1 MNRQIADLA
10 GTGQRIVSPLRPPRR
25 TAWLASW
32 LGAACLAAAGLAQA
46 GGVGICRVTTD
57 GVTGNDGSSWAQAM
71 PLQAALGNTGCLE
84 LWVAKG
90 VYKPTSDITDPAVSF
105 AIRPGVAV
113 YGGFTGTETSR
124 EQRDPAAHHVVLSA
138 DIGGDDTVD
147 AEGVTKSAFDV
158 VGTNAYHVV
167 RLGGGTLADTVLDGF
182 TLTGGKADRN
192 DISLEEGA
200 GGGLLCNADGAGQ
213 VCSPTLR
220 NLVFSGNLGYSGGGM
235 TCLGQNQGT
244 CAARLENVAFVGNLS
259 LGGGG
264 MMSAGLTGGTSN
276 PTLDNATF
284 SGNFAAFGGA
294 GFSSNGSG
302 GGSSNP
308 ILRNATFNGNDTSI
322 EGSSGTGGAIA
333 SGGLSGTSHV
343 TLVNAILWGD
353 IPDEVLL
360 RDGTVTLDHGIVQGG
375 CPVGVSC
382 TGTIVG
388 DPQLGVL
395 QYMGS
400 MPVLLP
406 GTGSAAL
413 DAVACDNAPAG
424 DQRGVARPQGA
435 ACDVGAVEVR
445 QAHVVVA
452 VSGAGM
458 VGALATPPPLG
469 APIADCREDQGS
481 CDAWYLAEAVTPAV
495 TLTLHPDAGS
505 ELLSASGCGGTI
517 TGGGSTFTTG
527 TLTGDCSMAVVFAP
541 AVRAIGGT
549 ATGLAGSG
557 LVLALNGSEESL
569 PIAADGGFAFVT
581 AVAQGEA
588 FAVTVG
594 TQPTQP
600 AQSCAVINGSGTV
613 GDSDITNVVVNCGAA
628 VTYAVGGT
636 VSGLAPGGSVSLSIN
651 GGNGL
656 TLAAN
661 GAYAFAPRFAPGDG
675 YLATVTAQ
683 PDGQHCTLDHAE
695 GMVGSANVAD
705 VDVDCTAG
713 GAQLQLG
720 VTDGGDYARYGQVRD
735 YFVTLG
741 NVGNGPA
748 ANIAIGADLD
758 SAFDEANVQWAC
770 VGGAPG
776 TACTAQGAG
785 GFADTATLPA
795 GTSLVWIVRVPV
807 RGDSTAAEGVF
818 HAHASG
824 AADASDADTLVIFR
838 DGVDVP
844 YADGAGVVD
853 PARSEAALE
862 GGDGAAIEAGSSAR
876 QGH

>member
-1 MNRQIADLA
+1 M
-10 GTGQRIVSPLRPPRR
+10 
-25 TAWLASW
+25 
-32 LGAACLAAAGLAQA
+32 
-46 GGVGICRVTTD
+46 
-57 GVTGNDGSSWAQAM
+57 
-71 PLQAALGNTGCLE
+71 
-84 LWVAKG
+84 
-90 VYKPTSDITDPAVSF
+90 
-105 AIRPGVAV
+105 
-113 YGGFTGTETSR
+113 
-124 EQRDPAAHHVVLSA
+124 
-138 DIGGDDTVD
+138 
-147 AEGVTKSAFDV
+147 
-158 VGTNAYHVV
+158 
-167 RLGGGTLADTVLDGF
+167 LDGF

-192 DISLEEGA
+192 DISVEEGA

-220 NLVFSGNLGYSGGGM
+220 NLVFSGNLGFSGGGM

-259 LGGGG
+259 IGGGG
-264 MMSAGLTGGTSN
+264 MMSAGITGGTSN

-284 SGNFAAFGGA
+284 SGNFAALGGA
-294 GFSSNGSG
+294 GFGSTG
-302 GGSSNP
+302 SEGGSSTP

-375 CPVGVSC
+375 CPLGVSC

-388 DPQLGVL
+388 NPQLGVL

-481 CDAWYLAEAVTPAV
+481 CDARYRAEAGTPAV

-505 ELLSASGCGGTI
+505 ELLSASGCDGTV
-517 TGGGSTFTTG
+517 TGGGATFTTG
-527 TLTGDCSMAVVFAP
+527 ALTGDCSVAVVFAP

-549 ATGLAGSG
+549 VTGLAGSG
-557 LVLALNGSEESL
+557 LVLALNGNEESL
-569 PIAADGGFAFVT
+569 PIAADGSFAFAT
-581 AVAQGEA
+581 AIAQGDE

-594 TQPTQP
+594 TQPSQP
-600 AQSCAVINGSGTV
+600 VQGCAVINGSGTV

-628 VTYAVGGT
+628 VTYTVGGT
-636 VSGLAPGGSVSLSIN
+636 VGGLAPGGSVSLSIN

-683 PDGQHCTLDHAE
+683 PSGQHCTLSHAE
-695 GMVGSANVAD
+695 GMVGSANVTD
-705 VDVDCTAG
+705 VEVDCTAG

-720 VTDGGDYARYGQVRD
+720 VTDGGDYARHGQVRD
-735 YFVTLG
+735 YFVTLS
-741 NVGNGPA
+741 NAGNGTA
-748 ANIAIGADLD
+748 ANVAVGADLD
-758 SAFDEANVQWAC
+758 PAFDEPHVLWAC
-770 VGGAPG
+770 VGDAPG

-785 GFADTATLPA
+785 GFADTATLPP
-795 GTSLVWIVRVPV
+795 GTSLVWIVSVPV
-807 RGDSTAAEGVF
+807 RGDGSAAEASFV
-818 HAHASG
+818 AHAG
-824 AADASDADTLVIFR
+824 GVPDAVDVDTLVIFR
-838 DGVDVP
+838 DGMDVP

-853 PARSEAALE
+853 PVRSEAAR
-862 GGDGAAIEAGSSAR
+862 EAGGGTVEAAVPAAAR
-876 QGH
+876 